1 MGFVPIPYR
10 PQINLSFFL
19 HFTPNTGY
27 NTHMSLTTVLAN
39 VTTNVSTLRT
49 LLSAGHTVHV
59 SFTKKDGTEREAHLT
74 RNMTRIPQ
82 NMHPKNVRKTDPKYI
97 FAFDVEKQDWIC
109 FHESQ
114 FNSLS
119 PFLNMSMG

>member
-1 MGFVPIPYR
+1 
-10 PQINLSFFL
+10 
-19 HFTPNTGY
+19 
-27 NTHMSLTTVLAN
+27 MSLTTVLAN

-49 LLSAGHTVHV
+49 LLSAGHIVHIA
-59 SFTKKDGTEREAHLT
+59 FTKKDGTVREAHIT

-114 FNSLS
+114 FISLS
-119 PFLNMSMG
+119 PFLDMAMKKQPALCQGA